1 MNIANIGLEPKEQY
15 PEMATVKNK
24 IKINKKEKNMRKYS
38 MNVDGFFGFFVV
50 FFCESTNWHVIHS
63 SRKKK
68 KKSNNSNKNDKKT
81 NEMIC

>member
-50 FFCESTNWHVIHS
+50 VFFFANLQTGMSFIRS
-63 SRKKK
+63 GRRRRKATTATKMTRK
-68 KKSNNSNKNDKKT
+68 QT
-81 NEMIC
+81 R